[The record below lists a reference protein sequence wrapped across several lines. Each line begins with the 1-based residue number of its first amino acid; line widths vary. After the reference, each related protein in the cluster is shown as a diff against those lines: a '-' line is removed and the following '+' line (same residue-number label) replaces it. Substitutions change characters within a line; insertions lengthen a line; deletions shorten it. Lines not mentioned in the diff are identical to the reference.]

1 MMDLLHKFLL
11 GGEIFAGAVAS
22 LVFVS
27 VAIGSIRH
35 WVDKGAK
42 PFVYPDDVPLAEAKA
57 AAEPYWHRAL
67 VALDIFLNVVV
78 LFGAQD
84 ETMSTHAWRAAVAGK
99 LWGKLMNLWLN
110 GFQPQHGPQAASGD
124 LERALARV
132 AVLMKALGL
141 SK

>member
-1 MMDLLHKFLL
+1 MDLLHKFLL

>member
-1 MMDLLHKFLL
+1 MDPLHKFLL
-11 GGEIFAGAVAS
+11 GGEIFGIAVAS
-22 LVFVS
+22 LVFLS

-42 PFVYPDDVPLAEAKA
+42 PFVYPDDVPAAEAKA
-57 AAEPYWHRAL
+57 AAEAYWHRAL

-78 LFGAQD
+78 LWGAQD
-84 ETMSTHAWRAAVAGK
+84 ETMSTHAWRAKVAGK
-99 LWGKLMNLWLN
+99 LWGKLMDLWLN